1 MLQRAKRAV
10 ARVVPALR
18 GAWSLAF
25 AVGSQPSRVPAPIAR
40 RPWGGQIGNS
50 RSGRKAL
57 PPEPRRPAAAKL
69 SCFCRPRPTGV
80 ILFPSFPPAV
90 SIHLSPLPSSTSL
103 DTFPRQETATSDSPP
118 IGPSSFSISSHVLC
132 CSPVILTLPN
142 PISSSAT
149 AIRFSEAAIITQSHL
164 IRKTKL

>member
-18 GAWSLAF
+18 GAWLRAF

-40 RPWGGQIGNS
+40 RPWGGQSRNS

-69 SCFCRPRPTGV
+69 SCFCRARPTGV
-80 ILFPSFPPAV
+80 ILFPSSHPPFP
-90 SIHLSPLPSSTSL
+90 SISPPSLFNLTRH
-103 DTFPRQETATSDSPP
+103 FPRQETATSDSPP
-118 IGPSSFSISSHVLC
+118 IGPSSFSLSSHVLC
-132 CSPVILTLPN
+132 CSPVILTPE

-149 AIRFSEAAIITQSHL
+149 ANRFSEAAIIPSPH
-164 IRKTKL
+164 